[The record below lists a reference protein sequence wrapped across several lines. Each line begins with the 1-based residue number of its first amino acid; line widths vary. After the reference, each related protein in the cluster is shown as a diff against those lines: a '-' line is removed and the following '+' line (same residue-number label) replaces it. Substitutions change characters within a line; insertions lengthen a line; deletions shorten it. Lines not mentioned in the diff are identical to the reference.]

1 LKKFKHKETGA
12 VIEVD
17 ENSASA
23 MERYGY
29 VEVKSRNK
37 ETEEKTEE

>member
-1 LKKFKHKETGA
+1 LKKFKHKETGS

-29 VEVKSRNK
+29 IELKSKHK